1 MAAPIPTR
9 SQANMAPP
17 LQPQTQ
23 QQMHVPRPV
32 PGTWTPDAGIKFGIP
47 NPAPGLGTGPS
58 EGPPGP
64 KKGQWV
70 PNQGIRFG

>member
-47 NPAPGLGTGPS
+47 PNNSVPQS
-58 EGPPGP
+58 QGPPDP
-64 KKGQWV
+64 KKGQWD